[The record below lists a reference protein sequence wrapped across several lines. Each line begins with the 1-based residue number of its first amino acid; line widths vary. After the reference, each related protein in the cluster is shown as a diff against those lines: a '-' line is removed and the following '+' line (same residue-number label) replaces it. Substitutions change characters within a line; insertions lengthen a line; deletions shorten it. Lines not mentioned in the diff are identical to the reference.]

1 MDNKKQRKTDRRTT
15 YTINTVKDA
24 MLELLE
30 KEPFDKITV
39 ASLCRQAEITR
50 TTFYLHF
57 SDITAVLDELLKDA
71 LQVAEN
77 SSIQDKDNILPIY
90 AKEKN
95 IEKIKENDI
104 LLPVCQRIANSPK
117 YRVLFLDETLSN
129 YTLKKMYQFEKDKI
143 MPTLIESHKL
153 SKDEAE
159 IVFRFMLYGSFA
171 VNKELNWE
179 KNDKWYLFQK
189 TLINFVQG
197 GLHNLRL

>member
-77 SSIQDKDNILPIY
+77 SSMQDKDNILPIY

-95 IEKIKENDI
+95 IEKIKENNI

-129 YTLKKMYQFEKDKI
+129 YILKKMYQFEKDKI
-143 MPTLIESHKL
+143 MPTLIENHNL

-159 IVFRFMLYGSFA
+159 IVFRFMLYGSFS

>member
-129 YTLKKMYQFEKDKI
+129 YILKKMYQFEKDKI
-143 MPTLIESHKL
+143 MC
-153 SKDEAE
+153 
-159 IVFRFMLYGSFA
+159 LYICIQP
-171 VNKELNWE
+171 
-179 KNDKWYLFQK
+179 Y
-189 TLINFVQG
+189 ICNFIYIIP
-197 GLHNLRL
+197 LKFSTHNGDSP

>member
-77 SSIQDKDNILPIY
+77 SSMQDKDNILPIY
-90 AKEKN
+90 AKGKN

-129 YTLKKMYQFEKDKI
+129 YILKKMYQFEKDKI
-143 MPTLIESHKL
+143 MPTLIENHNL

-159 IVFRFMLYGSFA
+159 IVFRFMLYGSFT

-189 TLINFVQG
+189 TLINFVHG
-197 GLHNLRL
+197 GLHNLT

>member
-77 SSIQDKDNILPIY
+77 SSMQD
-90 AKEKN
+90 
-95 IEKIKENDI
+95 
-104 LLPVCQRIANSPK
+104 RIIF
-117 YRVLFLDETLSN
+117 FL
-129 YTLKKMYQFEKDKI
+129 
-143 MPTLIESHKL
+143 
-153 SKDEAE
+153 
-159 IVFRFMLYGSFA
+159 
-171 VNKELNWE
+171 
-179 KNDKWYLFQK
+179 
-189 TLINFVQG
+189 
-197 GLHNLRL
+197 

>member
-117 YRVLFLDETLSN
+117 YRVLFLDETLSPTFHN
-129 YTLKKMYQFEKDKI
+129 YLLCITDSTFLVTYHFLIGHSNICSQHPLPSKML
-143 MPTLIESHKL
+143 MGSH
-153 SKDEAE
+153 
-159 IVFRFMLYGSFA
+159 
-171 VNKELNWE
+171 
-179 KNDKWYLFQK
+179 
-189 TLINFVQG
+189 
-197 GLHNLRL
+197 